1 MPTAPIRSRR
11 LRSPADRSGFANH
24 TPRIRKAVIES
35 GPPPSGRERRR
46 FFDDAVASRSA
57 VAEAVG
63 GAFPLRHIV
72 GDHAGGF
79 HRGLAELGIAG
90 DLALNAL
97 TFGVQQI
104 AHAFEFRNQVFDLR
118 KRSYS

>member
-1 MPTAPIRSRR
+1 MPTAPIRSRQ
-11 LRSPADRSGFANH
+11 LRSPADKSGFANH
-24 TPRIRKAVIES
+24 NLRITKNQRLQFRGRSRVTSSCRAATPAVIES

-46 FFDDAVASRSA
+46 FFDEAVASRSA
-57 VAEAVG
+57 VAKPVG

-97 TFGVQQI
+97 T
-104 AHAFEFRNQVFDLR
+104 
-118 KRSYS
+118 